1 MPWHDEIVPH
11 TWLRFARLTT
21 QCGRDTLASKCANV
35 VYQRAMTMN
44 RRSVRCRPEFVGDRP
59 FFPTNS
65 GRQRIGHASPAPCPC
80 TTETRGA
87 TRLHVVLICALGLAS
102 FANCTHGEAA
112 EVIELWAKD
121 TITALEM
128 NRGDTLRF
136 TLRNGQTR
144 TLVLK
149 DTVADIVE
157 RVEPGGI
164 VYRFECRVQVDGQP
178 MTLRR
183 YACSQECFYEPYVVN
198 GMRIW
203 PDIVKDVFD
212 LIPVRYPK
220 KGNLQCVPRK
230 DARFAIQ
237 DATLRICPE
246 ETQPWLDERQNRID
260 VGRCYNGD
268 DSYLGPYLGRAC
280 HVGMDINH
288 PKGSLLFAPI
298 DFDTQAY
305 FNSLKA
311 GHNNNRWRGIRRWPN
326 GDVWALQTHHLIKLL
341 VPGNVPLASGTE
353 YATTAG
359 VHVGSHEHTHFE
371 FKVGRPRGAPAGSS
385 NSSIAFPIDF
395 DDQSELAQERPEVL
409 HLDPWIVFWQIFED
423 RKSRDG
429 AIRASIAPL
438 LPCQT
443 GEPVTFSSAG
453 SRPGA
458 EGAEPS
464 YFWAFGDGGSAIG
477 PKPQHTFARSGVYP
491 VTLVVDDGTNR
502 ATCTQHITV
511 NGKSLA
517 VPVLAL
523 SAPDNIAF
531 RRRPVPVADVYGV
544 APRST
549 PQTLEFMARPTRP
562 VPQVKTVRLENRGG
576 GTLSTMNS
584 PSFKY
589 LEGDGWLTIEASG
602 KGNNQSLHV
611 GVDGTGLSAG
621 EYSAMVDIDCPGAVN
636 SPQSLCVVLRVP
648 SGPPAAQVTI
658 DDRDTACYAT
668 PYFWVGHRFCRCPSG
683 KRGHGGFY
691 LTNGGK
697 SAADECVRFTPDLR
711 SGRFEVTLT
720 DETPFRPETVFNV
733 RVRHRDGD
741 SVVRVVPANSRA
753 IGTFDFDEGTDGFIE
768 ILAEG
773 SKGLVIADAV
783 HFRPVADQ
791 QMPGG

>member
-1 MPWHDEIVPH
+1 V
-11 TWLRFARLTT
+11 
-21 QCGRDTLASKCANV
+21 
-35 VYQRAMTMN
+35 
-44 RRSVRCRPEFVGDRP
+44 
-59 FFPTNS
+59 
-65 GRQRIGHASPAPCPC
+65 
-80 TTETRGA
+80 
-87 TRLHVVLICALGLAS
+87 GLAYGMHGV
-102 FANCTHGEAA
+102 ANAA
-112 EVIELWAKD
+112 EVIELSAKD
-121 TITALEM
+121 SITALEM

-144 TLVLK
+144 TFVLQ
-149 DTVADIVE
+149 DTSVGIVE

-164 VYRFECRVQVDGQP
+164 VYRFDCRVQVDGQP
-178 MTLRR
+178 MTMRR

-198 GMRIW
+198 GVRIW

-237 DATLRICPE
+237 DATLQICPE
-246 ETQPWLDERQNRID
+246 ETRPWLDERQNHID

-268 DSYLGPYLGRAC
+268 DCYLGPYLGRAC

-288 PKGSLLFAPI
+288 SKGSLLFAPI

-305 FNSLKA
+305 FNSLRA

-341 VPGNVPLASGTE
+341 VPENTPLSAGTE

-371 FKVGRPRGAPAGSS
+371 FKVGRPRRSEKGPEPSTALPPLPLGEGRGEGPSQTEDPHPNLLPGVEGTS
-385 NSSIAFPIDF
+385 KPSSSIALPINF
-395 DDQSELAQERPEVL
+395 DDQSDLAQERPEVL
-409 HLDPWIVFWQIFED
+409 HLDPWIVFWQMFED
-423 RKSRDG
+423 RKARDSV
-429 AIRASIAPL
+429 IRASIAPL
-438 LPCQT
+438 SPCQT
-443 GEPVTFSSAG
+443 GESVTFSADG
-453 SRPGA
+453 SRKGDNGT
-458 EGAEPS
+458 ELS
-464 YFWAFGDGGSAIG
+464 YSWTFGDGGFAIG

-511 NGKSLA
+511 NGQSVVA
-517 VPVLAL
+517 PVLAL
-523 SAPDNIAF
+523 SAPDEIAF

-549 PQTLEFMARPTRP
+549 PHTLEFLARPTRP
-562 VPQVKTVRLENRGG
+562 VPRVKTVRLENLGG

-584 PSFKY
+584 PSIRY
-589 LEGDGWLTIEASG
+589 LQGDNWLTIEASG
-602 KGNNQSLHV
+602 KGNRQSLGV

-621 EYSAMVDIDCPGAVN
+621 EYSAVVDIDCLGATN
-636 SPQSLCVVLRVP
+636 SRQSFRVVLRVP
-648 SGPPAAQVTI
+648 SAPPAAHVTI
-658 DDRDTACYAT
+658 DDHDDACYAT

-683 KRGHGGFY
+683 KRGHEGFY

-697 SAADECVRFTPDLR
+697 SAAAEFVRFTPDLR
-711 SGRFEVTLT
+711 SGRYEVAFA
-720 DETPFRPETVFNV
+720 DETPFRTGTEFDV
-733 RVRHRDGD
+733 RVRHHDGD
-741 SVVRVVPANSRA
+741 SVAKVVPAKSRT
-753 IGTFDFDEGTDGFIE
+753 IGTFDFDEGTDGFVE

-783 HFRPVADQ
+783 HFRRVAD
-791 QMPGG
+791 